1 LSIVYL
7 TRRAHF
13 SAAHRLDSNEL
24 DEGQNKSVYGI
35 CNNPL
40 GHGHNYELEITL
52 RGKPDPVTGMVMDLQ
67 ILKKIIEKEIIS
79 QVDHQHLNY
88 VPLLNGKV
96 PTAENIV
103 ISFWDVLKDKI
114 PNGELYEIVLYETP
128 RNFIRYRG
136 E

>member
-1 LSIVYL
+1 MSVVYL

-13 SAAHRLDSNEL
+13 SAAHRLHSDEL
-24 DEGQNKSVYGI
+24 TEEQNKSVYGI

-52 RGKPDPVTGMVMDLQ
+52 RGEPDAVTGMVMDLQ
-67 ILKKIIEKEIIS
+67 ELKRIVKEEIVNK
-79 QVDHQHLNY
+79 VDHQHLNH
-88 VPLLNGKV
+88 VALLKGRV

-103 ISFWDVLKDKI
+103 ISFWETLKDKI
-114 PNGELYEIVLYETP
+114 PKGELYEIVLYETP